1 MEDIRIVIADDN
13 RDFRQMMNE
22 YMSNEEDIQV
32 VGMARDGIE
41 AIEKVV
47 ETKPDLLILDI
58 IMPHIDGLGV
68 IEKLVEMKIKN
79 MPRIIVLSAVGQDRI
94 TQKALSM
101 GADYYMVKPFSFE
114 MLTSRIRDIVLQK
127 SISLKA
133 DHSASKREFESA
145 GLGDESITIEN
156 EITNVMHEVGIPPH
170 IKGYQYMREAIDMVI
185 KDMGLLSGVTKAL
198 YPGIAQRFNT
208 TPSRVERAI
217 RHAIEVAWSKG
228 NPESIRG
235 LFGYESYDGKKG
247 KPTNSEFIAMAADA
261 IRIKNKMGK

>member
-1 MEDIRIVIADDN
+1 MKDIRIVIADDN
-13 RDFRQMMNE
+13 RDFRHMMSE

-47 ETKPDLLILDI
+47 ETNPDLLILDI

-68 IEKLVEMKIKN
+68 IEKLVEMEVKN

-94 TQKALSM
+94 TQRALSM

-127 SISLKA
+127 SVQLR
-133 DHSASKREFESA
+133 DDQSASKKFENA
-145 GLGDESITIEN
+145 GYGDGSLNIEN

-217 RHAIEVAWSKG
+217 RHAIEVAWGKG
-228 NPESIRG
+228 SPDAIRG
-235 LFGYESYDGKKG
+235 LFGYESYDSKG

-261 IRIKNKMGK
+261 IRLKNKVGSK